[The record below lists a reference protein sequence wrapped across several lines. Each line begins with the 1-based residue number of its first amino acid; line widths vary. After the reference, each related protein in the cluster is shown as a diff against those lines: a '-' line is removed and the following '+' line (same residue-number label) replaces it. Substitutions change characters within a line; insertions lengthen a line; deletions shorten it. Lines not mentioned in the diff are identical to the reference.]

1 MKKHK
6 CEVGCFVACNNQ
18 IVRLMTGP
26 KKGDPK
32 FHCCIGCAAYLVR
45 QEVKLREVKK

>member
-6 CEVGCFVACNNQ
+6 CEVKTAIGCNNQ
-18 IVRLMTGP
+18 IVRRLIGT

-32 FHCCIGCAAYLVR
+32 FWCCIGCWAILSR
-45 QEVKLREVKK
+45 QGIKVKESK